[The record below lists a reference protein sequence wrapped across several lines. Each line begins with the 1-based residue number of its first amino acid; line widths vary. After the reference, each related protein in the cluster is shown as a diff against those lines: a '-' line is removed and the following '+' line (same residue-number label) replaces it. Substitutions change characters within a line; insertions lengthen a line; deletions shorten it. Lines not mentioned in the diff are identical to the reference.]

1 MLGLHSFKFL
11 IIRLLRQDVSV
22 ANDAIGP
29 DFDGTIVGGLS
40 FSQDEVAIHS
50 TPFTNSRIG
59 GWAST

>member
-1 MLGLHSFKFL
+1 MPGLHSFKFL

-22 ANDAIGP
+22 ANDAIEP
-29 DFDGTIVGGLS
+29 DFGGTIVGGLS
-40 FSQDEVAIHS
+40 FSQDEVDIHS